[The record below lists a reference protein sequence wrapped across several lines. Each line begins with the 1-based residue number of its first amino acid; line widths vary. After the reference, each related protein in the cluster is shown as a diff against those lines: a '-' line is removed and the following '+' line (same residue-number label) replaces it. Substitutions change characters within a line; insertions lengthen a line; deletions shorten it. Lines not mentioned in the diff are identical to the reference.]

1 MQDRHTY
8 KYAVIRFLPRV
19 EREEFF
25 NVGVILFCKRLKFLK
40 VKYEI
45 NSAKLKAFSS
55 EMDAETILAYLKS
68 WKLICEGN
76 SNGGPIATIEMS
88 EKFGWLAACRS
99 TVIQSSG
106 THAGLCVD
114 PEKELELL
122 FEMYV
127 K

>member
-1 MQDRHTY
+1 MQDKHTY

-25 NVGVILFCKRLKFLK
+25 NVGVILFCKRLKYLD
-40 VKYEI
+40 VKFHVDLDKL
-45 NSAKLKAFSS
+45 NSFSS
-55 EMDAETILAYLKS
+55 EVEVETINEYLNS
-68 WKLICEGN
+68 WKIICEGKAD
-76 SNGGPIATIEMS
+76 GGPIAALDMS

-99 TVIQSSG
+99 TIIQSSG

-114 PEKELELL
+114 PQKTMDEL

>member
-25 NVGVILFCKRLKFLK
+25 NVGVILFCKRM
-40 VKYEI
+40 KYLDI
-45 NSAKLKAFSS
+45 KYFVSPDKLKAFST
-55 EMDAETILAYLKS
+55 EVELEEINEYLKS
-68 WKLICEGN
+68 WKIICEGGKA
-76 SNGGPIATIEMS
+76 GGPIGDLEMS

-99 TVIQSSG
+99 TIIQSSG
-106 THAGLCVD
+106 THAGLCTD
-114 PEKELELL
+114 PQESLDEL

-127 K
+127 M

>member
-1 MQDRHTY
+1 MQDKHTY

-25 NVGVILFCKRLKFLK
+25 NIGIILFCKRLKYLD
-40 VKYEI
+40 VKFHI
-45 NSAKLKAFSS
+45 NETKLNAFSS
-55 EMDAETILAYLKS
+55 EIESETILEYLNS
-68 WKLICEGN
+68 WKLICDGN
-76 SNGGPIATIEMS
+76 PAGGTISELDMA

-99 TVIQSSG
+99 TIIQSSG

-114 PEKELELL
+114 PQETMEEL

-127 K
+127 M

>member
-1 MQDRHTY
+1 MQDKHTY

-25 NVGVILFCKRLKFLK
+25 NVGVILFCKRLKYLDVQFH
-40 VKYEI
+40 VNTDI
-45 NSAKLKAFSS
+45 LKAFSS
-55 EMDAETILAYLKS
+55 EIDVETITEYLNS
-68 WKLICEGN
+68 WKLICEGKA
-76 SNGGPIATIEMS
+76 NGGPIAELDMS

-99 TVIQSSG
+99 TIIQSSE
-106 THAGLCVD
+106 THAGLCID
-114 PEKELELL
+114 PEKTMDEL

>member
-1 MQDRHTY
+1 MQDKHTY

-25 NVGVILFCKRLKFLK
+25 NVGVILFCKRLKYLD
-40 VKYEI
+40 VKFHI
-45 NSAKLKAFSS
+45 NPEKLNAFSS
-55 EMDAETILAYLKS
+55 EIEAETITEYLNS
-68 WKLICEGN
+68 WKIICEGN
-76 SNGGPIATIEMS
+76 TNGGPIAELEIS

-99 TVIQSSG
+99 TIIQSSG
-106 THAGLCVD
+106 THAGLCTD
-114 PEKELELL
+114 PQKTMDEL

>member
-45 NSAKLKAFSS
+45 NPAKLKAFSS
-55 EMDAETILAYLKS
+55 EMDAETILEYLNS
-68 WKLICEGN
+68 WKSICEGN
-76 SNGGPIATIEMS
+76 PNAGPIATIEMS